1 VKRVVQQ
8 MKILKPMQFVLCFK
22 KQLSRTNVQSMTPV
36 DDANVV
42 KPDHGSE
49 LDIAHHVGK

>member
-36 DDANVV
+36 DDTNVV
-42 KPDHGSE
+42 KPDHGNE
-49 LDIAHHVGK
+49 LDIAIT